1 MGIIYLINPK
11 KSSLKYIY
19 NTSDLKKRLDKNKL
33 RPENERIIPKANINN
48 IKFGRFKGDKS
59 SLHNRY
65 KKIFEDIELRVVVS
79 FDSWDETKNFEKIV
93 KSECFGNYK
102 KLINTLEWL
111 DDEKLNMDLAE
122 QLILERFKIHK
133 KNK

>member
-1 MGIIYLINPK
+1 M
-11 KSSLKYIY
+11 
-19 NTSDLKKRLDKNKL
+19 
-33 RPENERIIPKANINN
+33 
-48 IKFGRFKGDKS
+48 
-59 SLHNRY
+59 
-65 KKIFEDIELRVVVS
+65 S

>member
-11 KSSLKYIY
+11 KGSLKYIY
-19 NTSDLKKRLDKNKL
+19 NNSDLKKRLDKNKL
-33 RPENERIIPKANINN
+33 RPENKRIVPKANIKN
-48 IKFGRFKGDKS
+48 IKFGRFKGNKN
-59 SLHNRY
+59 SLYNRY
-65 KKIFEDIELRVVVS
+65 KKIFGDVELRVVVS

-93 KSECFGNYK
+93 KNECFSGYK

-122 QLILERFKIHK
+122 RLILERFKIY
-133 KNK
+133 KNI